1 MSRCALYVCV
11 KLLKRLASMCL
22 PMSLTIGTLAIV
34 SPSTSIGVIVMQRAL
49 RIIRSMFLDFAYR
62 NASSL
67 DSIRLSTLGIG
78 GSHGAPLQMRAFRG
92 PTQRRFDVWKI
103 WRQVAVLGLIGAV
116 CSEGRAQPLP
126 TVAVEREGDTFY
138 VNARAS
144 VAVDP
149 RIAWDTI
156 TDYEHMREFL
166 PNIERSKVIAR
177 QGTRLT
183 VEHVGQFP
191 LFFFDIPVRVRLA
204 ITQQPYDR
212 IVARSEPGEVEGVA
226 QTLRSFAGSYDLAV
240 ITLERRAGV
249 RIEYESRFELAEPL
263 PPIVGDLFGTAMVTK
278 TLRLQFE
285 AMVREMLRRQASR
298 APIEK
303 SQ

>member
-1 MSRCALYVCV
+1 MAIL
-11 KLLKRLASMCL
+11 
-22 PMSLTIGTLAIV
+22 SLIGT
-34 SPSTSIGVIVMQRAL
+34 
-49 RIIRSMFLDFAYR
+49 
-62 NASSL
+62 
-67 DSIRLSTLGIG
+67 
-78 GSHGAPLQMRAFRG
+78 
-92 PTQRRFDVWKI
+92 
-103 WRQVAVLGLIGAV
+103 V
-116 CSEGRAQPLP
+116 CHEGHTQPLP
-126 TVAVEREGDTFY
+126 TVAVERDGDTFY

-149 RIAWDTI
+149 RVAWETL

-166 PNIERSKVIAR
+166 PNIDHSKVIGR

-204 ITQQPYDR
+204 VTQQPYDR
-212 IVARSEPGEVEGVA
+212 IVARSEPGEVDGAA
-226 QTLRSFAGSYDLAV
+226 QTLRSFTGSYDLAV
-240 ITLERRAGV
+240 VSLERRAGV
-249 RIEYESRFELAEPL
+249 RIDYESRFELADPL

-285 AMVREMLRRQASR
+285 AMVREMVRRQAARS
-298 APIEK
+298 PIEK